1 MCVYVCIIN
10 VYSYRYQNVLWYSSS
25 ASKIF
30 RWNYWF
36 VAGFQLVPLI
46 ELNWIIFLALQIP
59 PFLKISLKV
68 LNHYKLCGSTTWHLS
83 WSLSTKKERK
93 RNIYKSSGRAA
104 PIGPW
109 YITNVLRSRRRENL
123 LSKTSKEENV
133 QHFPILTFA
142 LQKGQRG
149 GGQIPFQI
157 SKTN

>member
-1 MCVYVCIIN
+1 MKLLIC
-10 VYSYRYQNVLWYSSS
+10 YRISIS
-25 ASKIF
+25 AIDWAKLDHFFGSPKSPGSNLKVFENIF
-30 RWNYWF
+30 ESF
-36 VAGFQLVPLI
+36 
-46 ELNWIIFLALQIP
+46 ESLQIVW
-59 PFLKISLKV
+59 K
-68 LNHYKLCGSTTWHLS
+68 YHLT
-83 WSLSTKKERK
+83 LELVISTKKERK
-93 RNIYKSSGRAA
+93 RNIYKSSDRAA

-123 LSKTSKEENV
+123 LSKTSKEGNV